1 MSDHMPFS
9 VIAASHFSSLN
20 EGISLQY
27 KSKKKIFVANK
38 SGECFLNYAVQGGI
52 DPQLTAT
59 ASCE

>member
-9 VIAASHFSSLN
+9 VTATSHFSSLN

-27 KSKKKIFVANK
+27 KSKKMFVADK
-38 SGECFLNYAVQGGI
+38 SGECFLNFAVQGGI
-52 DPQLTAT
+52 DPKLTAT